1 MKRYFVCALLLC
13 LLQNSNLL
21 ISETISHHHN
31 RFALSGCHSIGGI
44 IQFPASLNTLPKF
57 PLYSSG
63 KKLTTE
69 LDQSKNIIH
78 FTAPKASYQYE
89 FHIVITP
96 SIDFEMVDNNDDSN
110 TVDYLKV
117 SKDLK
122 YKYFYAYLA
131 PVESSTKNKT
141 ALQDA
146 PFEWII
152 EEKNLPE
159 SGRIPDNAI
168 ILVCNPDFV
177 ESIQPGNYRD
187 LPLIKIRSDIV
198 QFAGSETKIHDQL
211 NEILLASIDID
222 TIHATAR
229 QEQCIKISQNKVLI
243 PATTT

>member
-1 MKRYFVCALLLC
+1 MKRSFVCALLLC
-13 LLQNSNLL
+13 LLQNSTLL
-21 ISETISHHHN
+21 ISGIRNHPN
-31 RFALSGCHSIGGI
+31 RFALSACHSIGGI

-69 LDQSKNIIH
+69 VDQSKNIIH

-89 FHIVITP
+89 FHIIITP
-96 SIDFEMVDNNDDSN
+96 SIEFEMIDNKDDSN

-117 SKDLK
+117 SKDQK
-122 YKYFYAYLA
+122 YKYFYVYLA
-131 PVESSTKNKT
+131 PIESSTKNKT
-141 ALQDA
+141 TLQDA

-152 EEKNLPE
+152 EEKTLPE
-159 SGRIPDNAI
+159 SGRIADNAI

-187 LPLIKIRSDIV
+187 LPLIKMRSDIV

-211 NEILLASIDID
+211 NEILLGSIDID
-222 TIHATAR
+222 TIHVTAR